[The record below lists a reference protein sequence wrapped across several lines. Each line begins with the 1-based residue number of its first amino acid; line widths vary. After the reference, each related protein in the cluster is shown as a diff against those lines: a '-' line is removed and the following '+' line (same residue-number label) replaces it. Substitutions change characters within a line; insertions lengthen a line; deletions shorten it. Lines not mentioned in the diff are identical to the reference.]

1 MKRTLTVREGTTS
14 NSWVRYAIF
23 MLAFSFRISPVSGVM
38 EPVMI
43 CSCVVLPA
51 PFTPAGDNRFWALV
65 STSSGSLTSKFATEI
80 RQGEFHLLRWIITLL
95 SQPAFNR
102 KYCTVCVPTYKSHSL
117 PALHI
122 PGDVFQHLLVFE
134 RL

>member
-23 MLAFSFRISPVSGVM
+23 MLAFSFRISPVSGMM

-51 PFTPAGDNRFWALV
+51 PFTPAGDDCCWALV
-65 STSSGSLTSKFATEI
+65 SASFGSLTSKVAAEI
-80 RQGEFHLLRWIITLL
+80 RQGEFRLLRR
-95 SQPAFNR
+95 N
-102 KYCTVCVPTYKSHSL
+102 
-117 PALHI
+117 
-122 PGDVFQHLLVFE
+122 
-134 RL
+134 